1 MIVMTSHQ
9 IKPWALLLLLMAVLT
24 SSDAFVS
31 PTGASSR
38 VESGALQ
45 LDNLPTR
52 GRIGNSIN
60 QNRKGTELFVFASR
74 KNKAAKAA
82 AGPEELIEES
92 EEEEEDS
99 SSSSNNGAND
109 WMGSVRGNRFRQL
122 KDLVW
127 IRETVEDLTAAE
139 FACSVELASMQEQ
152 EEDQSRKRRRAVDY
166 DKLLA
171 QLNKR
176 LRDLGC
182 MVDDNDDSDVV
193 FCELDSSIGKGTTVY
208 NDAQRLEL
216 YE

>member
-1 MIVMTSHQ
+1 MIVLTSHP
-9 IKPWALLLLLMAVLT
+9 KSWAFLLLAVLV

-31 PTGASSR
+31 PTTSITSR
-38 VESGALQ
+38 VEWDALQ
-45 LDNLPTR
+45 RDNLLAR
-52 GRIGNSIN
+52 MGSSA
-60 QNRKGTELFVFASR
+60 NRKGTELFVFASR

-82 AGPEELIEES
+82 AEQVEES
-92 EEEEEDS
+92 EEEVEGTSISDS
-99 SSSSNNGAND
+99 AND

-139 FACSVELASMQEQ
+139 FACSVELASIQQLEE

-182 MVDDNDDSDVV
+182 MVGDSDDSDVV
-193 FCELDSSIGKGTTVY
+193 FCELNSSIGKGTTVY

>member
-1 MIVMTSHQ
+1 MIVVSSHP
-9 IKPWALLLLLMAVLT
+9 KPWAFLLLAVLVF
-24 SSDAFVS
+24 SDAFVS
-31 PTGASSR
+31 PTTSITSR
-38 VESGALQ
+38 VEGDALQ
-45 LDNLPTR
+45 RDNLLARMGSSP
-52 GRIGNSIN
+52 
-60 QNRKGTELFVFASR
+60 NRKGTELFVFASR

-82 AGPEELIEES
+82 AEEVEES
-92 EEEEEDS
+92 EEEVEGTS
-99 SSSSNNGAND
+99 ISASAND

-139 FACSVELASMQEQ
+139 FACSVELASIQQLE
-152 EEDQSRKRRRAVDY
+152 EEDQSRKQRRAVDY

-182 MVDDNDDSDVV
+182 MVGDSDDSDVV
-193 FCELDSSIGKGTTVY
+193 FCELNSSIGKGTTVY